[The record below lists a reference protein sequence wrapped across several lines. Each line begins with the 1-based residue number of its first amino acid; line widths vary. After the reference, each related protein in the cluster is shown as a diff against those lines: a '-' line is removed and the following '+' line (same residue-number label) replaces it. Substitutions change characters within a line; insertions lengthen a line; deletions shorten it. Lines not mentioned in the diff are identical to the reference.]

1 MATRRKYLKRDQ
13 TPVIAVQLSVETEG
27 FTYRK
32 WGAIQTCKAGDWVVN
47 NQGDVYSVDQASFAH
62 TYTAVSPGL
71 YRKSAPVWAEVTSQ
85 AGAISTKEGVTN
97 YEAGAYL
104 VFNEEDG
111 GDGYAV
117 TAAKFK
123 EMYAPAD

>member
-1 MATRRKYLKRDQ
+1 MAMRRKYLKRDQ
-13 TPVIAVQLSVETEG
+13 APVIAVQLALETEG
-27 FTYRK
+27 FTYHK
-32 WGAIQTCKAGDWVVN
+32 WGSMQTCKAGDWVVN
-47 NQGDVYSVDQASFAH
+47 NQGDVYSVDQASFAR
-62 TYTAVSPGL
+62 TYVPVSPGL
-71 YRKSAPVWAEVTSQ
+71 YRKHAPVWAEATSQ

-104 VFNEEDG
+104 VFNEESG

-117 TAAKFK
+117 SASKFE

>member
-1 MATRRKYLKRDQ
+1 MTTRRKYLKRDQ
-13 TPVIAVQLSVETEG
+13 TPVIAVQLSLETEG

-32 WGAIQTCKAGDWVVN
+32 WGALQTCKAGDWVVN
-47 NQGDVYSVDQASFAH
+47 NQGDVYSVDQVSFAR
-62 TYTAVSPGL
+62 TYVPVSPGL
-71 YRKSAPVWAEVTSQ
+71 YRKNAPVWAEVTSQ
-85 AGAISTKEGVTN
+85 DGAVSTKEGVTN

-117 TAAKFK
+117 TAAKFE